1 MKSWIAI
8 YITAYVFLI
17 MRRPVWK
24 SLCKLQFISTNVSN
38 VNVRPTVIDLM
49 FTSVL
54 RMYVSI
60 IQRRFHCRLDSI
72 TACTFLAK
80 APDIQEPSVLAVL
93 CHVTITGQLAS
104 KGTDNLFM
112 ERKCQMKRLLITTNF
127 CEWNYSEHD
136 RLWLCLPNWPEYN
149 SPVLRSRNRD
159 TQKIL
164 SFRPV
169 KKFKKK

>member
-1 MKSWIAI
+1 MQ
-8 YITAYVFLI
+8 
-17 MRRPVWK
+17 

-112 ERKCQMKRLLITTNF
+112 EAEMSDEKIV
-127 CEWNYSEHD
+127 D
-136 RLWLCLPNWPEYN
+136 YN
-149 SPVLRSRNRD
+149 QFL
-159 TQKIL
+159 
-164 SFRPV
+164 
-169 KKFKKK
+169 